1 MPILSNTAIA
11 DRERY
16 RTAVLDV
23 SATCRGDRTVLAGR
37 YCTSPIKIAKTFP
50 EDKSLCVMI
59 MDASPGMLK
68 GDRYE
73 MQWVAEAGAHLCLT
87 NQGFTKVHPCTPEL
101 GASMENRYRLAAGA
115 CIETMMKPIM
125 LYKDAS
131 YTNRTDVELERGAVW
146 MQGEVLSPGRVL
158 RGESFAYEQLDNRI
172 SVYYE
177 GELIH
182 HQKQLVR
189 PGRQL
194 IAAKGAWDSD
204 SHLGSFLVFS
214 DRVDTVLLESVRAVL
229 DRLPFPNDQ
238 LYAGA
243 ALTYRHG
250 LTVTAVASSSWIMQH
265 MMKEVWNEVR
275 KTLLRLQPSRIGGI
289 G

>member
-1 MPILSNTAIA
+1 MPIASNTAIA

-23 SATCRGDRTVLAGR
+23 SAAYRGDRTVLAGR

-73 MQWVAEAGAHLCLT
+73 MQWAAEAGAQLCLT

-131 YTNRTDVELERGAVW
+131 FTNRTVVELERGAVW
-146 MQGEVLSPGRVL
+146 MQGEALSPGRVL
-158 RGESFAYEQLDNRI
+158 RGERFAYERLDNRI

-194 IAAKGAWDSD
+194 IAAPGAWETY
-204 SHLGSFLVFS
+204 SHLGTFLVFS
-214 DRVDTVLLESVRAVL
+214 DRVDTALLESVRAVL
-229 DRLPFPNDQ
+229 DRLPFSSDQ

-243 ALTYRHG
+243 AMTYRHG
-250 LTVTAVASSSWIMQH
+250 LTVTAAASSSWIVQH
-265 MMKEVWNEVR
+265 MLKEVWNEVR
-275 KTLLRLQPSRIGGI
+275 QTLLHLQPSRIGSVG
-289 G
+289 

>member
-1 MPILSNTAIA
+1 M
-11 DRERY
+11 D
-16 RTAVLDV
+16 
-23 SATCRGDRTVLAGR
+23 GQ
-37 YCTSPIKIAKTFP
+37 YCKSPIKIAKTFP
-50 EDKSLCVMI
+50 EGKSLCVMM
-59 MDASPGMLK
+59 MDASPGMLS

-73 MQWVAEAGAHLCLT
+73 LQWTAGAGAHLCLT

-101 GASMENRYRLAAGA
+101 GASTENRYRLAAGA

-131 YTNRTDVELERGAVW
+131 YTNRTVVELERDAVW

-189 PGRQL
+189 PGRQRV
-194 IAAKGAWDSD
+194 AAKGAWDTY
-204 SHLGSFLVFS
+204 SHLGSFLVCS

-243 ALTYRHG
+243 AMTYRHG
-250 LTVTAVASSSWIMQH
+250 LTVTAAGSSSWIVQH
-265 MMKEVWNEVR
+265 MIKEVWNDVR
-275 KTLLRLQPSRIGGI
+275 QTLLRLQPSRVGSVG
-289 G
+289 